1 MFFMEKKLRHQ
12 RTFGFLLKTA
22 GPAIKRIFRYEYESL
37 RDVPGPYLLLCNHNT
52 DLDCALVAMA
62 AGKQLYFVATENILR
77 MGLLGKLVTSLFDPI
92 VHYKGVRGTATV
104 RAVMKTV
111 RDGSSVCMFPEGNRS
126 FNGLTCPIPPATGK
140 LARSCGA
147 SLVTYRLRGG
157 YLTWPRWGRGL
168 RKGAMRGEVAGVY
181 THEELA
187 AMTPEQVNAV
197 IERDLFVDAYADQK
211 KEPAAFKG
219 KTPAENIESMLF
231 MCPGC
236 GRIGTLRS
244 EKDRVRC
251 SCGWSAVYD
260 EYGMLRPDG
269 GEALT
274 LTELDAAQNE
284 KIKAMA
290 AAELNAGPD
299 VRTESRP
306 GTAETEGV
314 PDPADT
320 ESVACPADAEDRPK
334 TAEIQG
340 GTDRPASA
348 RLLFSD
354 KVTLRIVGEDHQTA
368 SEEPV
373 ELKAFADRFEAGSL
387 VIPFGDVTGL
397 AINQRNLLLI
407 HGEGVKGHAEFF
419 ADRSFSAL
427 KYLYLFRAVK
437 GSGTGIL

>member
-1 MFFMEKKLRHQ
+1 
-12 RTFGFLLKTA
+12 
-22 GPAIKRIFRYEYESL
+22 PA
-37 RDVPGPYLLLCNHNT
+37 
-52 DLDCALVAMA
+52 
-62 AGKQLYFVATENILR
+62 
-77 MGLLGKLVTSLFDPI
+77 
-92 VHYKGVRGTATV
+92 
-104 RAVMKTV
+104 
-111 RDGSSVCMFPEGNRS
+111 
-126 FNGLTCPIPPATGK
+126 
-140 LARSCGA
+140 
-147 SLVTYRLRGG
+147 
-157 YLTWPRWGRGL
+157 
-168 RKGAMRGEVAGVY
+168 
-181 THEELA
+181 
-187 AMTPEQVNAV
+187 
-197 IERDLFVDAYADQK
+197 
-211 KEPAAFKG
+211 
-219 KTPAENIESMLF
+219 
-231 MCPGC
+231 
-236 GRIGTLRS
+236 
-244 EKDRVRC
+244 
-251 SCGWSAVYD
+251 
-260 EYGMLRPDG
+260 
-269 GEALT
+269 
-274 LTELDAAQNE
+274 
-284 KIKAMA
+284 
-290 AAELNAGPD
+290 

-306 GTAETEGV
+306 GIAETEGV

>member
-140 LARSCGA
+140 LARSCGS

-197 IERDLFVDAYADQK
+197 IERDLFVDAYADQR

-260 EYGMLRPDG
+260 EYGMVRPDG

-299 VRTESRP
+299 
-306 GTAETEGV
+306 
-314 PDPADT
+314 
-320 ESVACPADAEDRPK
+320 
-334 TAEIQG
+334 AEIQG
-340 GTDRPASA
+340 GADRPASA
-348 RLLFSD
+348 RPLFSD
-354 KVTLRIVGEDHQTA
+354 KVALRIVGEDHQTV

-387 VIPFGDVTGL
+387 VIPFDDVTGL

-407 HGEGVKGHAEFF
+407 HGEGIKGHAEFF